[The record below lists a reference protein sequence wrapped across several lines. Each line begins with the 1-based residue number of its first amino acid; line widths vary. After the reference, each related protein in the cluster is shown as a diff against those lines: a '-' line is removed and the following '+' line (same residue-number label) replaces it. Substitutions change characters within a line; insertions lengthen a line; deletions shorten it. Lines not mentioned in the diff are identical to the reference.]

1 MDPIS
6 ASDVFLT
13 VAIMSTAFLIE
24 LGFFILLG
32 MF

>member
-1 MDPIS
+1 MTQLP

-13 VAIMSTAFLIE
+13 VAIMSTTFLLEI
-24 LGFFILLG
+24 GFFILVG